1 MKKTVCILLVLI
13 LLVGCAPKAKLNE
26 AETALLGSWAYI
38 HDTGTA
44 ILTLH
49 DTGEARFHDEKYTFT
64 ADSEFITLTRDGQT
78 LRLRYAQNGDGFLLY
93 EPADYEAE
101 GETDGL
107 LGKWVDAGSNW
118 SFEFTA
124 DGTFLEDG
132 YFPGLFTSDDSTVKL
147 VYNDHFEDTTLYY
160 TIDGK
165 TLHLEYP
172 WQLVPVEK

>member
-1 MKKTVCILLVLI
+1 MKKAVCILLALL
-13 LLVGCAPKAKLNE
+13 LLVGCAPKVQLNE

-44 ILTLH
+44 ILTLK
-49 DTGEARFHDEKYTFT
+49 DSGEARFHGEKYSFT
-64 ADSEFITLTRDGQT
+64 ADSEFITLTGGGKT
-78 LRLRYAQNGDGFLLY
+78 LRLRYEENGDGFLLY

-101 GETDGL
+101 GGTDGL
-107 LGKWVDAGSNW
+107 VGKWVDAGSNW
-118 SFEFTA
+118 SFEFSA

-132 YFPGLFTSDDSTVKL
+132 YFPGYFVSDDSTVRL
-147 VYNDHFEDTTLYY
+147 IYNDHFEDTTLYY

-172 WQLVPVEK
+172 WQMVPEE